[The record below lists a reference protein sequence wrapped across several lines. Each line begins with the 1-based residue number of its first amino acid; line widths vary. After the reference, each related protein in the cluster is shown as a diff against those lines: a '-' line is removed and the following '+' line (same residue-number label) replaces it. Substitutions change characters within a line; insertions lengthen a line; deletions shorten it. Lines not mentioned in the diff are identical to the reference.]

1 MSHSKATN
9 MKKDITNGRMLAND
23 FPCFLDAYIR
33 YPKKTLAIAMIKVNM
48 FIVVAV

>member
-1 MSHSKATN
+1 
-9 MKKDITNGRMLAND
+9 MKKDIISGRMLAND
-23 FPCFLDAYIR
+23 LPCFLEVYIL